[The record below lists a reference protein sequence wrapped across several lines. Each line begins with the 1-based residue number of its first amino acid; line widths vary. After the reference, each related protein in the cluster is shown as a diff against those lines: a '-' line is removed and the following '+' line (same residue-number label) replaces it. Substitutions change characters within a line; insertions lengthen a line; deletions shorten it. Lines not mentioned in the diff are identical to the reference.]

1 MAMFIVQVSFGFQL
15 PGLRRHKGF
24 PISEGGGTSE
34 IISRKGMMRLIM
46 IKILLMVLIKLLII
60 LTIKLIMYLVMLYVL
75 LMMAAMIKKNFF
87 SSAWPTGRREALT
100 TLWRWWTAAT
110 WTDSSW
116 SPALGWR
123 FKKIMMIVMTIM
135 MMLVVE
141 MTTRVAVTMNF
152 KILALHRCF
161 VYKEVH
167 TGFLLSQVWRTITI
181 VLEMK
186 RRIEIVHAYFK
197 RSSKCTS

>member
-1 MAMFIVQVSFGFQL
+1 
-15 PGLRRHKGF
+15 
-24 PISEGGGTSE
+24 
-34 IISRKGMMRLIM
+34 
-46 IKILLMVLIKLLII
+46 
-60 LTIKLIMYLVMLYVL
+60 
-75 LMMAAMIKKNFF
+75 
-87 SSAWPTGRREALT
+87 
-100 TLWRWWTAAT
+100 
-110 WTDSSW
+110 
-116 SPALGWR
+116 
-123 FKKIMMIVMTIM
+123 MMIVMTIM

-197 RSSKCTS
+197 RSSKCTSQELLKRTCCSRRRPSVTCTQLWRAFAQWHSKDVSIEQDKKKVSSLSSCIPVKEEGESCSYPEWFTAHRRYHSLSGKRSAHVIFTLKHLILE

>member
-1 MAMFIVQVSFGFQL
+1 MICV
-15 PGLRRHKGF
+15 
-24 PISEGGGTSE
+24 
-34 IISRKGMMRLIM
+34 II
-46 IKILLMVLIKLLII
+46 LLII
-60 LTIKLIMYLVMLYVL
+60 LYDDFHCASYIFNHANDTFDDGRDDK
-75 LMMAAMIKKNFF
+75 KKNFF